1 MCKCDGSIKP
11 FSLNECAVNA
21 VRWLEPL
28 IKLIYKSLLLY
39 IPALV
44 MLSACLDFG
53 WKENKETVVTGPQ
66 ESQSQPYDKVMS
78 LVSSATAGRSE
89 DCSVTVSGLLLL
101 PRGTNISVK
110 RYSGGSD
117 HKLIDSVD
125 AQVGADGKF
134 SAVFPWKD
142 GMYPAFGVNR
152 VAINAD
158 FNYSSQSE
166 TVLSVVG
173 NHGRNLPHRLLKP
186 DDAEFPSEGGRLHEL
201 LDLKFPKMSS
211 ACRAIEGVR
220 QSEITYRS
228 TAQGTIQLDAAINK
242 NADLSRIKLSKWTAV
257 QQGGKWVVTLDA
269 HDIEDKKATWE
280 FEEATNKV
288 KYLDPFSKFLSA
300 Y

>member
-1 MCKCDGSIKP
+1 MVDSM
-11 FSLNECAVNA
+11 
-21 VRWLEPL
+21 RWRGLL
-28 IKLIYKSLLLY
+28 IQLMSKSLLYYVPL
-39 IPALV
+39 LV
-44 MLSACLDFG
+44 LLSGCLEG
-53 WKENKETVVTGPQ
+53 GLQ
-66 ESQSQPYDKVMS
+66 ESKEAVTASPQDLQSQSYDRVMS
-78 LVSSATAGRSE
+78 LVFSATAGRSA

-117 HKLIDSVD
+117 RKLIDSVD
-125 AQVGADGKF
+125 VRVGADGEF
-134 SAVFPWKD
+134 SADFPWKD
-142 GMYPAFGVNR
+142 GMYPSFGVNR

-220 QSEITYRS
+220 QSEISYRR
-228 TAQGTIQLDAAINK
+228 TAQGSIQLDAAINK
-242 NADLSRIKLSKWTAV
+242 NADLFRIKLGKWTAV
-257 QQGGKWVVTLDA
+257 QQGGKWIVMLDA

-280 FEEATNKV
+280 FEEATKKV